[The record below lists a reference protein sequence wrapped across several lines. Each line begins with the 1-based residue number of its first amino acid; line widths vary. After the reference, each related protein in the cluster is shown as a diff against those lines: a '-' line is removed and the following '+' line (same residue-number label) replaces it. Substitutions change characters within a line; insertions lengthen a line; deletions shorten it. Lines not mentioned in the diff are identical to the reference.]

1 MEAPDI
7 VVVQVSSEVL
17 LVVVIDYLYGIR
29 VSTGQWRGEGTV
41 ESETPPRSCRHAIRG
56 QSPVLYV
63 IQTST

>member
-17 LVVVIDYLYGIR
+17 LVVVIYYLNGIG